1 MGRQYD
7 KQHAVT
13 MLATAAIEA
22 NRFIAH
28 DGGYATNAGAAK
40 DTVGVSE
47 SSAGIGDVFPVITGF
62 SALVVASEAIAQHA
76 FVKPAADGS
85 GKAAVGTATDH
96 CGRAMEAAGTI
107 GQLVEIRILPHRHV

>member
-13 MLATAAIEA
+13 MLATAAIAA
-22 NRFIAH
+22 NRFIAL
-28 DGGYATNAGAAK
+28 DGGYATNAGGNK
-40 DTVGVSE
+40 DTIGVSE

-62 SALVVASEAIAQHA
+62 SALVTAADVIAQHA

-85 GKAAVGTATDH
+85 GMVVPGTATDH
-96 CGRAMEAAGTI
+96 CGRAMEAAVA
-107 GQLVEIRILPHRHV
+107 GQLVEIRILPHRHT